1 MAKEQIKN
9 PTAEEIGDSP
19 LFAKNLQALIDEYE
33 KGRLIN
39 PGEGRR
45 FKRTPYDSLKDK
57 GLFTPE
63 GLSAEFRKIANRES
77 KLSHAEREAV
87 AAAVLTAADRTGA
100 QIKAKREKEA
110 AKKQATAEKAPK
122 KAGVAPEKKSGT
134 DPRPARKRSTSAK
147 SAENKPE
154 E

>member
-19 LFAKNLQALIDEYE
+19 LFKENLAKLIKEYQD
-33 KGRLIN
+33 KRAHD
-39 PGEGRR
+39 PGDGRR
-45 FKRTPYDSLKDK
+45 YKRTPYDSLSDK

-100 QIKAKREKEA
+100 QIKAKRAKEA

-134 DPRPARKRSTSAK
+134 GTQAKPKRATSAK
-147 SAENKPE
+147 SAKNND
-154 E
+154 